1 MVQTHHSPPEGVRVA
16 LEVGLECVGSH
27 GVLLGEVDE
36 VAGEDE
42 TEEADVQRRDQLL
55 QKDLTLVTNLKGLF
69 PGVPSGSRLDLV
81 DFVPQSSQFYLGGK
95 ESGRKG
101 SAVIW

>member
-16 LEVGLECVGSH
+16 LEVGLECVGPH

-42 TEEADVQRRDQLL
+42 AQEADVQRRDQLL
-55 QKDLTLVTNLKGLF
+55 KEGHYWEMS
-69 PGVPSGSRLDLV
+69 PSNSPSKKNYSLESV
-81 DFVPQSSQFYLGGK
+81 STVSSH
-95 ESGRKG
+95 
-101 SAVIW
+101 V